1 MRRGIIFDV
10 DGVIVDVS
18 QSYHYAIKYTAEHF
32 LKKEIPLQEAI
43 NIKFL
48 KGINNDWLATL
59 EVIREFGGE
68 ARLED
73 IVEVFNQFYT
83 SLRDK
88 ERLILQREFFE
99 RLKDLGYPL
108 GIVTGRPKEDML
120 YLLERFQLY
129 PYFDFVV
136 DEDSIPQEELRKPH
150 PYALHLC
157 IEALDLDAGVYVG
170 DSLADW
176 QMLKDYRRL
185 YAKPF
190 EYIHVGERVLPEG
203 VRHVPPERLFE
214 VLQEVLHNL

>member
-1 MRRGIIFDV
+1 MKKGVIFDV
-10 DGVIVDVS
+10 DGVVVDVS

-32 LKKEIPLQEAI
+32 LGREVSLEEAI
-43 NIKFL
+43 SIKFS

-59 EVIREFGGE
+59 EVIREYGGE

-73 IVEVFNQFYT
+73 VIEVFNRFYL

-88 ERLILQREFFE
+88 ERLLLQREFFE
-99 RLKDLGYPL
+99 RLKAMGYPL
-108 GIVTGRPKEDML
+108 GIVTGRPREDL
-120 YLLERFQLY
+120 FYLLERFNLS
-129 PYFDFVV
+129 PYFDFIV

-157 IEALDLDAGVYVG
+157 VEALDLDGGVYVG

-176 QMLKDYRRL
+176 QMLKDYRRM

-190 EYIHVGERVLPEG
+190 EYIHVGERCAPQG
-203 VRHVPPERLFE
+203 VRIASHHDLFQ
-214 VLQEVLHNL
+214 VLQEALQNL